1 MSVKIIILEI
11 INDRIINLINWSNY
25 YILFYEHTYFNNIN

>member
-11 INDRIINLINWSNY
+11 INDRRINLINGSNY
-25 YILFYEHTYFNNIN
+25 YILFYEYTYFNNIN